1 MVLRASGLV
10 HPKNSQGTLGKC
22 QDSHDA
28 IWSGKVIYPRES
40 FPKPG
45 GVIPG
50 LNPFSSMKDGMTYST
65 VLSVPLDQFRHS
77 CSQNPGQGTPQEC
90 PPGFLSVPPTAESS
104 HSSHDF

>member
-1 MVLRASGLV
+1 
-10 HPKNSQGTLGKC
+10 
-22 QDSHDA
+22 
-28 IWSGKVIYPRES
+28 
-40 FPKPG
+40 
-45 GVIPG
+45 
-50 LNPFSSMKDGMTYST
+50 MKDGMTYST